1 MIIHKVIERRVQ
13 MKIKTKLILLVA
25 LFVFGILISGSLA
38 IFQMSAL
45 EKASREI
52 EEYRS
57 LQLTLK
63 SIEYRFTGVSNDERA
78 FLLTGNEE
86 LVTGTEEKVKE
97 LEQYFTQAKQV
108 QMDSEGTQ
116 QLGEIQQNLKV
127 YFESHNKM
135 VDAYRN
141 GEEEEALAIHMEE
154 QRQIRKDLVDPSVE
168 KLIAEVTETIEEKA
182 KSLERIQGISSF
194 ILFATMIISVIS
206 GIFISYL
213 IIKSITKPIM
223 IMNARLKEIAEGEGD
238 LTQEISIKTRDELG
252 EMASSFNLMVGKLR
266 ELIRQVAVNAEQVA
280 AASEQLSASS
290 EETTKATELITST
303 VQEVAV
309 ETDRQIQSLD
319 ECDQTIQELYSL
331 VNDVARSSA
340 IVSHSSIQAS
350 EKAVDG
356 NHSVI
361 QIIDHMDDISKTV
374 NYLSQKVIK
383 LGERSG
389 EINEIIR
396 VIRGIADQTNLLA
409 LNAAIEAARAGE
421 QGRGFAVVADE
432 VRKLAEQS
440 SESAG
445 QISSLISVIT
455 TDTNET
461 VESMNE
467 TTIKVSDGIQ
477 FIQNVGGS
485 FKQIEQAVQE
495 VSSQIKEVTAM
506 VQQLSAGT
514 EQIVGSIG
522 VVAEVSAAVTGGT
535 QNVSAS
541 TEEQLAAMEE
551 ITASSTSLTTMA
563 EQLQELIKKFKI

>member
-1 MIIHKVIERRVQ
+1 
-13 MKIKTKLILLVA
+13 MKIKTKLILLVT
-25 LFVFGILISGSLA
+25 LLVFGILISGSLA
-38 IFQMSAL
+38 IFQTSAL
-45 EKASREI
+45 GKASREI
-52 EEYRS
+52 EDYRS

-63 SIEYRFTGVSNDERA
+63 SVQYRFTGISNDERA
-78 FLLTGNEE
+78 FLLTGDSE
-86 LVTGTEEKVKE
+86 LVMGTEEKVKE
-97 LEQYFTQAKQV
+97 LEQYFKQAKQV
-108 QMDSEGTQ
+108 KMDSEGTQ
-116 QLGEIQQNLKV
+116 KLEEMQQNMQV
-127 YFESHNKM
+127 YLESHNKM
-135 VDAYRN
+135 VNAYNN
-141 GEEEEALAIHMEE
+141 GEEEEALAIHLEE

-168 KLIAEVTETIEEKA
+168 SLIAGVTETIEEKTT
-182 KSLERIQGISSF
+182 SLERIQDISSF
-194 ILFATMIISVIS
+194 ILFATMIICVVT
-206 GIFISYL
+206 GLFISYF
-213 IIKSITKPIM
+213 IIKSISKPIM
-223 IMNARLKEIAEGEGD
+223 MMNARLKEMAEGEGD
-238 LTQEISIKTRDELG
+238 LTQELTIKTRDELG

-309 ETDRQIQSLD
+309 ETDRQTQSLD
-319 ECDQTIQELYSL
+319 ECDRTIQELYSL
-331 VNDVARSSA
+331 VNHVTRSSE
-340 IVSHSSIQAS
+340 IVSNSSIQAS

-361 QIIDHMDDISKTV
+361 QIIDHMDDISETV
-374 NYLSQKVIK
+374 NQLSQKVIK

-396 VIRGIADQTNLLA
+396 VITGIADQTNLLA

-421 QGRGFAVVADE
+421 HGRGFAVVADE

-467 TTIKVSDGIQ
+467 TTIKVSEGIQ

-495 VSSQIKEVTAM
+495 VSSQIQEVTTA

-522 VVAEVSAAVTGGT
+522 IVAEVSAAVTGGT
-535 QNVSAS
+535 QNISAS

>member
-1 MIIHKVIERRVQ
+1 